1 VRIVITVSP
10 LVPRAEFEARTGWH
24 LKPQGACKAELC
36 VPLGGVDSDAA
47 TLDLR
52 EIAPRLGMPLLHDD
66 AHDVWSMGPE
76 SIGRAI
82 QSATAPDVTLPDRDG
97 KPFDVSSLRGQ
108 KVLLLAWAS
117 W

>member
-1 VRIVITVSP
+1 VITDSP
-10 LVPRAEFEARTGWH
+10 VVQRSEFEARTGWH

-36 VPLGGVDSDAA
+36 VPLGGMDPEA
-47 TLDLR
+47 TTIDLR
-52 EIAPRLGMPLLHDD
+52 EIAPRLGMPLLHEE
-66 AHDVWSMGPE
+66 AHDVWSLGPE

-82 QSATAPDVTLPDRDG
+82 QSANAPDLTLPDRNG
-97 KPFDVSSLRGQ
+97 NPFTLSSLRGT